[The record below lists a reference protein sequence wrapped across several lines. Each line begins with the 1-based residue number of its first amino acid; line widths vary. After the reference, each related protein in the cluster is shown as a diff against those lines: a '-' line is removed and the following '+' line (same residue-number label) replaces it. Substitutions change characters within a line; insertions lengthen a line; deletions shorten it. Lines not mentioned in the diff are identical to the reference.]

1 MTARL
6 QERRFQEPGYRLTSS
21 EFITHV
27 ADAWGERNLCVIEED
42 TLTFEQA
49 QAQSTELAKGL
60 LASGVRAGTHVGL
73 LAPNGGDWIVA
84 WLAASRIGALV
95 VLLNTYYKPRELKWV
110 LEHSDVEVLLTADS
124 HLGNNYVERLESV
137 VEGLSEA
144 AAGDIAVDSHPAL
157 RSVWMWGD
165 HIPSWAGRID
175 DLVATA
181 DNATDA
187 ELGEAEAAV
196 APDDPMIVM
205 YSSGSTGDPKGVVHS
220 HAAVILHPYNLSQF
234 LNRQSGDMVYTPM
247 PLFWVGGM
255 TYVLIASMH
264 AGTTIIFEHQFEPE
278 STLKLIE
285 RHRVNHVVGWPHMAK
300 ALVEHPT
307 FKQRDISSVRTGSID
322 EFLPEHMRINDPE
335 LRANALGMTES
346 LGPHSI
352 EVMGSELP
360 ADKRGS
366 FGRSVPGIQ
375 HRIVDPVSGKEQ
387 PLGKMGEIQIKGYS
401 LMVGLLKGNR
411 DDLFTED
418 GWFPTGD
425 GGHLDADGHLY
436 FKGRMGDQIKSS
448 GMNITPREV
457 EIVLEEQDEVMDAY
471 VMGVPSQQR
480 GQDVAAAVVLR
491 PDESCEPAELQAR
504 IKQELSSYKVPRHI
518 AVFRSPAELPWL
530 DSGKI
535 DLTALSKLLAER
547 FGS

>member
-1 MTARL
+1 M
-6 QERRFQEPGYRLTSS
+6 
-21 EFITHV
+21 
-27 ADAWGERNLCVIEED
+27 W
-42 TLTFEQA
+42 
-49 QAQSTELAKGL
+49 
-60 LASGVRAGTHVGL
+60 RAGTHVGL

-137 VEGLSEA
+137 VGGLSET

-157 RSVWMWGD
+157 RSVWTWGD

-181 DNATDA
+181 GNTTDA
-187 ELGEAEAAV
+187 ELREAEAAV

-234 LNRQSGDMVYTPM
+234 LDRQSGDVVYTPM

-307 FKQRDISSVRTGSID
+307 FKQRDLSSVRTGSID

-352 EVMGSELP
+352 EVTGTELP
-360 ADKRGS
+360 PDKRGS
-366 FGRSVPGIQ
+366 FGRSVPGVQ
-375 HRIVDPVSGKEQ
+375 HRIIDPVSGKEQ
-387 PLGKMGEIQIKGYS
+387 PLGEMGEIQIKGYS
-401 LMVGLLKGNR
+401 LAIGLLKGNL
-411 DDLFTED
+411 DDLLTED

-425 GGHLDADGHLY
+425 GGYLDADGHLY

-457 EIVLEEQDEVMDAY
+457 EIVLEEQPEVMHAF
-471 VMGVPSQQR
+471 VMGVPHRER
-480 GQDVAAAVVLR
+480 GQDVAAAVVFR
-491 PDESCEPAELQAR
+491 PDQFCEPTELQTR
-504 IKQELSSYKVPRHI
+504 IKQELSSYKAPRHI
-518 AVFRSPAELPWL
+518 AAFRSPAELPWL

-535 DLTALSKLLAER
+535 DLSALGQLLSER
-547 FGS
+547 FGH